1 MAEMKEAMEALK
13 QAAAADARFKSAL
26 KVDAGGD
33 AGKLQS
39 VLDNFV
45 VAMDL
50 LEKAQAAETKDKTPL
65 WTCSSR
71 ERSRKRTRLQ
81 ILNAV

>member
-1 MAEMKEAMEALK
+1 MEALK

-50 LEKAQAAETKDKTPL
+50 LEKAQAAETKDKIKAALQEKHDINT
-65 WTCSSR
+65 
-71 ERSRKRTRLQ
+71 KRLGE
-81 ILNAV
+81 